1 MAAIELSHIGKV
13 YEDGTRAVTD
23 LNMEVQDGEFLVFVG
38 PSGCGKTTALRMI
51 AGLETITEGELRIG
65 PKVVNNV
72 PPRDRDV
79 AMVFQSY
86 ALYPHM
92 SVRDNIG
99 FGLQLRKVPKQE
111 LKRRVEE
118 AAKVLGLSEYLDRKP
133 RNLSGGQRQ
142 RVAMGR
148 AIVRQPQAF
157 LMDEPLS
164 NLDAKLRVQM
174 RSEIGKLQRDLA
186 VTTIYV
192 THDQVEAMTLG
203 HRVAVIRK
211 GVLQQIA
218 PPQELYDRPKNL
230 FVAGFIG
237 SPAMNFLSGTLQR
250 EDGHH
255 VVDLGANR
263 IRLEPAVVSARPA
276 LQNYVDQPVI
286 IGIRPEE
293 MEDAALAT
301 GGDGTTL
308 DAVVELVEP
317 LGSDLVVH
325 LSVDAR
331 EAKGLDDI
339 QELAEDSGE
348 TLPSDADR
356 ATVVARF
363 SPRSRVQVGDTV
375 KASVTTD
382 QMHFFDANTGEAIS
396 S

>member
-1 MAAIELSHIGKV
+1 VS
-13 YEDGTRAVTD
+13 
-23 LNMEVQDGEFLVFVG
+23 
-38 PSGCGKTTALRMI
+38 
-51 AGLETITEGELRIG
+51 
-65 PKVVNNV
+65 
-72 PPRDRDV
+72 
-79 AMVFQSY
+79 
-86 ALYPHM
+86 
-92 SVRDNIG
+92 
-99 FGLQLRKVPKQE
+99 
-111 LKRRVEE
+111 
-118 AAKVLGLSEYLDRKP
+118 
-133 RNLSGGQRQ
+133 
-142 RVAMGR
+142 
-148 AIVRQPQAF
+148 
-157 LMDEPLS
+157 
-164 NLDAKLRVQM
+164 
-174 RSEIGKLQRDLA
+174 
-186 VTTIYV
+186 
-192 THDQVEAMTLG
+192 
-203 HRVAVIRK
+203 RK